1 MADTIDEL
9 MKSSLIGFG
18 KLLESFRFRFAI
30 PAMEPGLKLQNWLG
44 ISNGSNWETFPRPV
58 QPRVRLDLI
67 KAKHE
72 VTMA

>member
-9 MKSSLIGFG
+9 MKSSLIGFA
-18 KLLESFRFRFAI
+18 KLLGSFHFRFAI
-30 PAMEPGLKLQNWLG
+30 PAMEPGLKLLNWLG
-44 ISNGSNWETFPRPV
+44 KSNGSNWETFPRP
-58 QPRVRLDLI
+58 QPHVRLDLI